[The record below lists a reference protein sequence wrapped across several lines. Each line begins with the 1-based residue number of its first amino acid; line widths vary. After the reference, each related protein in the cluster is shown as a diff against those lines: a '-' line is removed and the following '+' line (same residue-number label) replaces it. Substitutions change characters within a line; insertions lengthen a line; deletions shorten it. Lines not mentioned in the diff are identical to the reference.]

1 MNKMMLPNKSQMEL
15 TYIIVELR
23 DFMYDTIDKKIKNTK
38 RKLNILNKQR
48 EIIEE
53 DIVMISH

>member
-1 MNKMMLPNKSQMEL
+1 MLPNKSQMEL